1 MKDKVLDE
9 IMKELNLREKIIVRI
24 FAKLFIKVYNKER
37 IKIIN
42 KML

>member
-1 MKDKVLDE
+1 MKNKVLDE
-9 IMKELNLREKIIVRI
+9 ITRELNLREKIIVRI
-24 FAKLFIKVYNKER
+24 FTKLFIKVYNKER